1 LSYALCALVSPRF
14 RYGESDT
21 RGARHLEK
29 GKPPVLRTMTVGT
42 KAEQILQFFFLLALL
57 AAFYGLSLSQ
67 EEALTLKFLTGR
79 DKATG
84 SAFSELWLAIGRRSG
99 KSQIAALMAVYEAP

>member
-1 LSYALCALVSPRF
+1 
-14 RYGESDT
+14 
-21 RGARHLEK
+21 
-29 GKPPVLRTMTVGT
+29 MTVGT